1 MSAGGEP
8 QGGLGRRMFARL
20 IHIYFRFARG
30 LTMGV
35 RAIALDGAGNVFL
48 VRHTYVPGWHLPGG
62 GVEAGETCA
71 RALARELEEEANIV
85 MAAPPRLL
93 GIYFNTTATR
103 RDHVAVYVVEKFRQT
118 APRPADR
125 EIAEARFFALAALP
139 GGTTPATRRRLAEAL
154 EGAPPEPFWT
164 PRC

>member
-1 MSAGGEP
+1 MSGADAP
-8 QGGLGRRMFARL
+8 PTGLARRLFARL

-71 RALARELEEEANIV
+71 RALERELEEEANIV
-85 MAAPPRLL
+85 MAGPPRLL
-93 GIYFNTTATR
+93 GIYFNTKATR

-118 APRPADR
+118 APRLADR
-125 EIAEARFFALAALP
+125 EIAEARFFPLSALP
-139 GGTTPATRRRLAEAL
+139 GGTTLATRHRLAEAL
-154 EGAPPEPFWT
+154 EGAPPDPFWT
-164 PRC
+164 PRS